1 MRLSKILLGAIALSL
16 TVAGCS
22 DHDDASQEADG
33 NNSSLENFES
43 RSPDSPIL
51 GNVSDTGECDPQIL
65 RMDKER
71 NTPHIAYE
79 GQPGDVLTIRY
90 MSGEKV
96 LQEDS
101 VELSNTTTSVQTGAS
116 IYNGDLDH
124 VQIDAHG
131 PVGTPGECR
140 IVVK

>member
-43 RSPDSPIL
+43 RPPDFPIL
-51 GNVSDTGECDPQIL
+51 GNVSDSGQCDPQVVS
-65 RMDKER
+65 MDREK
-71 NTPHIAYE
+71 NTPHIVYK
-79 GQPGDVLTIRY
+79 GQPGDALTIKY

-101 VELSNTTTSVQTGAS
+101 FELSNTTTSVQTGAS

-124 VQIDAHG
+124 IQINAHG
-131 PVGTPGECR
+131 RVGTPGECH